1 MSKLSFKIG
10 KLISSIDAMQ
20 RDKRSRAHHRIDLT
34 LNTVAYQM
42 KTIREI
48 QFLK

>member
-1 MSKLSFKIG
+1 
-10 KLISSIDAMQ
+10 MQ

-42 KTIREI
+42 KTIRET
-48 QFLK
+48 QFLKIIEAKVVQAGG